1 METASSPSSLKR
13 KFNAAPSTA
22 SLTAICTSREDTEDA
37 ESSPCLKVADN
48 EKQTGEVDDSN
59 LESEETASSSLK
71 RKLSFTA
78 PSTALSTTTHTSSED
93 TEDSK
98 STPCLKVADNEKQ
111 TEEEEGLD
119 ELFLCPNSRE
129 KVEPEPQKESED
141 DNKKQTG
148 ETVLAELVFDVNS
161 GEKIEPELEKET
173 GIDHQVDLDWEI
185 DDEISASYEEHLMD
199 DENEEDPAH
208 SDIKLDYDSDIEPE
222 DTDEFTKQRLQT
234 KKDRYVERRHL
245 APGHPA
251 NSGPNKKFIEDFVKM
266 VIRYSKTKN
275 EKSSTISLST
285 ALLFRHPDSF
295 LMYQIRSDP
304 TFSLDK
310 LICFKDEINLV
321 ELSDP
326 SPWIDEI
333 GGDSGK
339 LNPIRRKEMYK
350 AFKRLIVFL
359 LKQLGQTKFATDLLS
374 LLRRDK
380 IKSNLKEISEEINA
394 SKTWALLQSLID
406 QDFKEVAQAKKVVNP
421 DEAFNAAQGNKV
433 YFSSKEFKTRLDKC
447 QQIYDRCMEKQT
459 NNSPKEHDTVGQFSR
474 HLLNMTDRNR
484 AGGYS
489 FRQSHYASRKAVW
502 FPPDHNKNKFDG
514 IPKNWNMHLKPAD
527 GRQPDAW
534 TIDLSGSSEV
544 VKMGEDV
551 HITILRMAD
560 DWCQKF
566 RDLQRLKWKN
576 IRDDEYFFLNSKRK
590 KFGPLQNTSM
600 LREYARVTGTS
611 KATTNTFRKAME
623 PAIQSNEAMKTRSK
637 VISSHSV
644 ATGAK
649 FYDSSAPAFRA
660 SALHFMND
668 GEIEYETSEV
678 PESVAAKRLKL
689 DEEGQKY
696 NQEKAQERI
705 QKDPSKRNATL
716 GKNCKVTPSAR
727 VWMQKA
733 FSKDGVFSG
742 LDLFKSKFPGKFL

>member
-1 METASSPSSLKR
+1 
-13 KFNAAPSTA
+13 
-22 SLTAICTSREDTEDA
+22 
-37 ESSPCLKVADN
+37 
-48 EKQTGEVDDSN
+48 
-59 LESEETASSSLK
+59 
-71 RKLSFTA
+71 
-78 PSTALSTTTHTSSED
+78 
-93 TEDSK
+93 
-98 STPCLKVADNEKQ
+98 
-111 TEEEEGLD
+111 
-119 ELFLCPNSRE
+119 
-129 KVEPEPQKESED
+129 
-141 DNKKQTG
+141 
-148 ETVLAELVFDVNS
+148 
-161 GEKIEPELEKET
+161 
-173 GIDHQVDLDWEI
+173 
-185 DDEISASYEEHLMD
+185 
-199 DENEEDPAH
+199 
-208 SDIKLDYDSDIEPE
+208 
-222 DTDEFTKQRLQT
+222 
-234 KKDRYVERRHL
+234 
-245 APGHPA
+245 
-251 NSGPNKKFIEDFVKM
+251 
-266 VIRYSKTKN
+266 
-275 EKSSTISLST
+275 
-285 ALLFRHPDSF
+285 
-295 LMYQIRSDP
+295 
-304 TFSLDK
+304 
-310 LICFKDEINLV
+310 
-321 ELSDP
+321 
-326 SPWIDEI
+326 
-333 GGDSGK
+333 
-339 LNPIRRKEMYK
+339 MYK

-359 LKQLGQTKFATDLLS
+359 LKQLGQTKFPTDLLS

-406 QDFKEVAQAKKVVNP
+406 QDFKEVAQAKQVVNP
-421 DEAFNAAQGNKV
+421 DEVFNAAQGNKV
-433 YFSSKEFKTRLDKC
+433 YFNSKEFKTRLDKC
-447 QQIYDRCMEKQT
+447 QDIYDRCMEKQT
-459 NNSPKEHDTVGQFSR
+459 NDSPKEHDTVGQFAR

-489 FRQSHYASRKAVW
+489 FRQSHYASRKPVW
-502 FPPDHNKNKFDG
+502 FPPGHNKNKFDG

-527 GRQPDAW
+527 GREPDAW

-551 HITILRMAD
+551 HITILRMAG

-566 RDLQRLKWKN
+566 RDLQRLKWRN

-590 KFGPLQNTSM
+590 KFGALQNTAM

-644 ATGAK
+644 ETGAK

-678 PESVAAKRLKL
+678 PESLAAKRLKL

-705 QKDPSKRNATL
+705 QKDPSRRNATL

-742 LDLFKSKFPGKFL
+742 LELFKIKFPGRFL